1 MKKSKKRPEARKVA
15 KRTRAF
21 RAGALACALLL
32 AGVATA
38 AAARY
43 NSKSVAP
50 APAPVVAAPAQA
62 QGDYVTV
69 EVGGKK
75 IRVNAQ
81 TLQQGPLTQEQ
92 SQQIADALKGNK
104 STEGLAEVRHDDG
117 SVEVDLQG
125 RFRNVVMAKRNAD
138 GVVSNACVDT
148 PEAAKS
154 FLKSD
159 ATEQTSQTSQTG
171 GGTAAG
177 RKAVAKQ

>member
-1 MKKSKKRPEARKVA
+1 MNKSKKRPEARNAA

-21 RAGALACALLL
+21 RALLFACALML

-38 AAARY
+38 VAKYSSKAAAPT
-43 NSKSVAP
+43 SVVVNAP
-50 APAPVVAAPAQA
+50 AARAD
-62 QGDYVTV
+62 DYVTV

-92 SQQIADALKGNK
+92 SQQIADALEGNK
-104 STEGLAEVRHDDG
+104 SAEGLAEVRHDDG
-117 SVEVDLQG
+117 TVTVDLQG
-125 RFRNVVMAKRNAD
+125 RFRNVIMAKRNGD
-138 GVVSNACVDT
+138 GSVSNACVDT

-159 ATEQTSQTSQTG
+159 ATAPTSPTS

-177 RKAVAKQ
+177 RKAVVKQ

>member
-1 MKKSKKRPEARKVA
+1 MKKSKKRPEAQSVS
-15 KRTRAF
+15 KRARAF
-21 RAGALACALLL
+21 RVGALACVLLA

-43 NSKSVAP
+43 NSKNAEHAP
-50 APAPVVAAPAQA
+50 ARVVAAPTEA
-62 QGDYVTV
+62 QGNFVTV

-92 SQQIADALKGNK
+92 SQQIADALEGNK
-104 STEGLAEVRHDDG
+104 STEGLVEVRHDDG

-125 RFRNVVMAKRNAD
+125 RFQNVIMAKRNED
-138 GVVSNACVDT
+138 GSVSNACVDT
-148 PEAAKS
+148 PGAAKS

-159 ATEQTSQTSQTG
+159 ATSPTSQTG

-177 RKAVAKQ
+177 RRAVVKQ